1 MTQPVLENPNMSHDV
16 ENETHFDERVTDGE
30 NVSKW
35 LPNPDSRPES
45 GIVLLKFQVP
55 IYMMGWNI
63 HARSRFFVHSS
74 DFCHYHKIVN
84 SIALLLNQLV
94 EYLENLRS

>member
-1 MTQPVLENPNMSHDV
+1 MSHDV

-30 NVSKW
+30 NVPKW

-55 IYMMGWNI
+55 IYMMG
-63 HARSRFFVHSS
+63 
-74 DFCHYHKIVN
+74 
-84 SIALLLNQLV
+84 
-94 EYLENLRS
+94 